1 MLSLKNRRRFLGL
14 SLATVIVALI
24 TSALLSRINEERK
37 LELNKAVGN
46 NVEELPVTL
55 GTPLNESD
63 TRIEQQGL
71 VVNSTP
77 QEHDQ
82 LIISAALKGT
92 SIDGALK
99 ADSQGN
105 LVLDLQVRDFFD
117 YFLSIADDVG
127 PEQAIAEIQRY
138 SQQYLPE
145 PANAQALEL
154 LGNYLRYKQV
164 EFQIQQAPLT
174 REILQDS
181 DALVLLRSSFNQ
193 LKTKRQSLFSAEQ
206 DKALFSL
213 EDSFANHTLSTLE
226 LMADDST
233 DDEYKKQQ
241 LAVLEAQLPPA
252 LSESFAQTRV
262 DREQQQ
268 DIELVLNS
276 SADDTQAY
284 EQLSRKGIS
293 QSQMDL
299 IVQRRQQQRHFDDA
313 YARYS
318 AEKQALDTDTDD
330 YQSRLS
336 GLQARFF
343 LDPESITQAK
353 LRDLNND

>member
-1 MLSLKNRRRFLGL
+1 
-14 SLATVIVALI
+14 
-24 TSALLSRINEERK
+24 
-37 LELNKAVGN
+37 
-46 NVEELPVTL
+46 
-55 GTPLNESD
+55 
-63 TRIEQQGL
+63 
-71 VVNSTP
+71 
-77 QEHDQ
+77 
-82 LIISAALKGT
+82 
-92 SIDGALK
+92 
-99 ADSQGN
+99 
-105 LVLDLQVRDFFD
+105 
-117 YFLSIADDVG
+117 
-127 PEQAIAEIQRY
+127 
-138 SQQYLPE
+138 LPE

-154 LGNYLRYKQV
+154 LGNYLRYKQA